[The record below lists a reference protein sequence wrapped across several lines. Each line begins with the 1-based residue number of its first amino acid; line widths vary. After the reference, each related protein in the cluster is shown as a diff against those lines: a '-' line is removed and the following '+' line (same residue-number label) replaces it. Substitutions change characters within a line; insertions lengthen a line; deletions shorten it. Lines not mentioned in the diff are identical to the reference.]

1 MSIQSTLTLALEVIF
16 NLFVALMIFDFIDG
30 LYLVPLPPMISI
42 AQPQVVSE
50 PTPSVFTPHFEPIS
64 NPCWL
69 EVEPQEITLIP
80 PQFESIPDP
89 WTLELDSLNSTVK
102 TQSLVLAFPTLRLL
116 PPVKEVQQTKRTKTS
131 YQTKSTAKATST
143 KTKQKTSRPRQKVA

>member
-1 MSIQSTLTLALEVIF
+1 
-16 NLFVALMIFDFIDG
+16 
-30 LYLVPLPPMISI
+30 MISI
-42 AQPQVVSE
+42 AQPQIVYD
-50 PTPSVFTPHFEPIS
+50 PTPSVLIPQFEPIS
-64 NPCWL
+64 NPYPL
-69 EVEPQEITLIP
+69 EVEPQQITLIA
-80 PQFESIPDP
+80 PQFESIADP